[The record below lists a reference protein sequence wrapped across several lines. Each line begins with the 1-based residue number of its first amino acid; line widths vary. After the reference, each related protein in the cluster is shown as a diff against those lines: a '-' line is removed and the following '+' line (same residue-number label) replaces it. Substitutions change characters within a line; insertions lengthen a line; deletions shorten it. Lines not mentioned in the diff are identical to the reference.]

1 MFNFKEMRI
10 KKRLTAGFTLVT
22 AITSIAAIVGLAA
35 TLIISSQYSDALVNY
50 GFSQGDIGK
59 ALTVFTELRSTTRG
73 IIGYT
78 DADIIAELME
88 THEAKEVDFD
98 TYWETVKRTLTTPAE
113 ESLYNETNTIIQEY
127 FKVDDEVV
135 AMGNTTDSAQSI
147 AAQKLASES
156 LDPLYD
162 EVYNAIADLL
172 ATNVNQGNNLEIS
185 LNRLQT
191 VLIIIIILVIVF
203 SVVVSSKLGNS
214 IAKSISL
221 PLDALANRIRLFAA
235 GDLGSEFPVADTKD
249 EVADMIYEANN
260 MKENLNV
267 IITDINYLLSEMA
280 KGNYAVTTDNEN
292 RYVGDFVA
300 IIQSLRLMNRQMN
313 DTLSQIELASSQVS
327 AGSGNLAQAAQALA
341 EGATD
346 QSASVEELQATI
358 ANITS
363 GVERTAKQVEESYRQ
378 AEKYASEADRS
389 RGEMESMMEA
399 MDRINETSEKI
410 ENIISDIEDIASQTN
425 LLSLNAAIE
434 AARAGEAGKGFAVVA
449 DQIRKLAEQ
458 SAQSAVDTRE
468 LIEGSLQEIQDGN
481 KAAERAASSIQEVVK
496 GIKEIADSSREL
508 SSISTEQAQAMEQA
522 ESGINQISEVVQS
535 NSATAEESSATSEEL
550 SAQAISMNELV
561 SQFVLKRDRK
571 SVV

>member
-1 MFNFKEMRI
+1 MLNFKKMRI
-10 KKRLTAGFTLVT
+10 RKRLTTGFTMVT
-22 AITSIAAIVGLAA
+22 GITSIAAIVGLAA
-35 TLIISSQYSDALVNY
+35 TLIISSQYADALVNY

-78 DADIIAELME
+78 DADIIADFME
-88 THEAKEVDFD
+88 IHETKEADFD
-98 TYWETVKRTLTTPAE
+98 AYWETVKKTLTTPAE
-113 ESLYNETNTIIQEY
+113 ETLYNETSAIIEEY
-127 FKVDDEVV
+127 FKIDDQVI

-147 AAQKLASES
+147 AAQNLASES

-162 EVYNAIADLL
+162 EVYNAVADLL
-172 ATNVNQGNNLEIS
+172 STNVTQGNNLEVS
-185 LNRLQT
+185 LGKLQAI
-191 VLIIIIILVIVF
+191 LIIIIVGVILL
-203 SVVVSSKLGNS
+203 SVVISSKLGAS
-214 IAKSISL
+214 ISKSISL
-221 PLDALANRIRLFAA
+221 PIDALSNRIRLFAA
-235 GDLGSEFPVADTKD
+235 GDLSSDFPVADTED
-249 EVADMIYEANN
+249 EVADMIQEANN
-260 MKENLNV
+260 MKNNLNV
-267 IITDINYLLSEMA
+267 IITDVNYLLSEMA
-280 KGNYAVTTDNEN
+280 NGNYAVSTDNEN
-292 RYVGDFVA
+292 SYVGDFSA
-300 IIQSLRLMNRQMN
+300 IIKSLRLMNRQMN
-313 DTLSQIELASSQVS
+313 ETLSQIEMASSQVS

-363 GVERTAKQVEESYRQ
+363 GVERTAKQVEESYLQ

-389 RGEMESMMEA
+389 RGEMEAMMEA

-496 GIKEIADSSREL
+496 GIKEIADSSKEL
-508 SSISTEQAQAMEQA
+508 SSISMEQAQAMEQA

-561 SQFVLKRDRK
+561 AQFVLRRD
-571 SVV
+571 